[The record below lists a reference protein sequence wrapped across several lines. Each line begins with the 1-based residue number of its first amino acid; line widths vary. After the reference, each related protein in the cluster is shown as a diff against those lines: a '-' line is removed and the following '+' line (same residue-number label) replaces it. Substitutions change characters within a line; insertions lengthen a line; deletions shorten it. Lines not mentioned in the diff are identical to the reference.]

1 MGLCRDDEEDLAG
14 DAEELLGS
22 NAAIDLDA
30 DIPAHLEGQSSQP
43 AGSESVNTSS
53 RKRRASTSKV
63 WNDFDEIYEVIAS
76 NEVRTG
82 AKCNH
87 RKKDFSGKSTHGTGH
102 LSRHIPICLV
112 LKGRS
117 ALPQSQFKFNPDGS
131 VHTWEYKPDVARTQL
146 CRLIARLDLPLYFGE
161 SDVFE

>member
-63 WNDFDEIYEVIAS
+63 WNDFDEIYEVI
-76 NEVRTG
+76 TG
-82 AKCNH
+82 K
-87 RKKDFSGKSTHGTGH
+87 
-102 LSRHIPICLV
+102 LV
-112 LKGRS
+112 L
-117 ALPQSQFKFNPDGS
+117 N
-131 VHTWEYKPDVARTQL
+131 VI
-146 CRLIARLDLPLYFGE
+146 IARKISVVNRPMVLAT
-161 SDVFE
+161 